1 VPGIENVSSLPFFY
15 HFEQVTLHC
24 LVLMLDFMAL
34 QVDAS
39 DVIEG
44 HSSYL
49 WSTPQILDQLDLDA
63 YFPVFKSSSAQS

>member
-1 VPGIENVSSLPFFY
+1 
-15 HFEQVTLHC
+15 
-24 LVLMLDFMAL
+24 MLDFMAL